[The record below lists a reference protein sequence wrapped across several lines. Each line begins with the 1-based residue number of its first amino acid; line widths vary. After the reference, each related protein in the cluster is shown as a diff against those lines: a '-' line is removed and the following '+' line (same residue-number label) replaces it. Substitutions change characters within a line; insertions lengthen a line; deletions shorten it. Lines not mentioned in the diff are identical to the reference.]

1 MKKND
6 LVERLASRTHTTP
19 GAAADQLDQ
28 IVHRILQ
35 SLKDGRPAALPGLG
49 TFTPANSKP
58 GFRFQAQPKKAP
70 RIRAKR

>member
-6 LVERLASRTHTTP
+6 LAERLASRTRTSP

-35 SLKDGRPAALPGLG
+35 SLRVGKPAALPGLG
-49 TFTPANSKP
+49 TFTPANRKP
-58 GFRFQAQPKKAP
+58 GFRFEPQDMKTPRGRAQN
-70 RIRAKR
+70 